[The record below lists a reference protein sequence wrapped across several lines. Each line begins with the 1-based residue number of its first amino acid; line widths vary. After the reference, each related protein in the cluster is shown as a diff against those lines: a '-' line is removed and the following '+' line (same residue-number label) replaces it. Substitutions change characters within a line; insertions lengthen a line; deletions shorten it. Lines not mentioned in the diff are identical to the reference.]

1 MGVSALEEA
10 LDSAVLEVP
19 VSVDSN
25 SEEPAVASVARL
37 LSVAP
42 VVDSAE
48 ETPVSV
54 ATVDSV
60 DNNSEDP
67 AVDSVA
73 TDQDTVATTADT
85 DHQATEDTDNL
96 REAATVAT
104 TTDTA
109 AADTPAQEAATADTT
124 AIATASATSA
134 PLVATV
140 AAASAVASSAASAA
154 SAAKVLV
161 DLTLSGE

>member
-1 MGVSALEEA
+1 MGVSVEEVPVSALEEA

-42 VVDSAE
+42 VVDPA
-48 ETPVSV
+48 
-54 ATVDSV
+54 VDSV
-60 DNNSEDP
+60 DP

-104 TTDTA
+104 TADTA

-134 PLVATV
+134 P
-140 AAASAVASSAASAA
+140 
-154 SAAKVLV
+154 
-161 DLTLSGE
+161 